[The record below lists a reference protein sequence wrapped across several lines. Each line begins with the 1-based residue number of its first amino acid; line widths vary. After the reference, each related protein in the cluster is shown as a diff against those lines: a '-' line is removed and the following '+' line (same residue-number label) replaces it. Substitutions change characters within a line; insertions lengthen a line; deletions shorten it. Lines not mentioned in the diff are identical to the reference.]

1 MKVESR
7 IGIIPENE
15 EKIFAFLSNLNH
27 IEPLIPKEKLS
38 SWEFQENSCRLGIT
52 GIGEI
57 ALRILEKKPFKLI
70 KLGSGEDSTYA
81 FTLWIQL
88 KQISEKDSRVKL
100 TLHTNL
106 NPFLQV
112 MAKKPLQNFVDTL
125 VERMRTIQYD

>member
-27 IEPLIPKEKLS
+27 IEPLVPKENLS
-38 SWEFQENSCRLGIT
+38 SWEFQEDSCRLGIT

-57 ALRILEKKPFKLI
+57 GLRILEKEPCKLI
-70 KLGSGEDSTYA
+70 KLGSGEDSPYA

-88 KQISEKDSRVKL
+88 KQVSEKDSRVKL
-100 TLHTNL
+100 TLHADL

-125 VERMRTIQYD
+125 VERMITIQYG

>member
-1 MKVESR
+1 MKIESR
-7 IGIIPENE
+7 TGIIPENE
-15 EKIFAFLSNLNH
+15 DKIFAFLSNLNH
-27 IEPLIPKEKLS
+27 LEPLIPKEKLS

-57 ALRILEKKPFKLI
+57 GLRILEKEPCKLI

-100 TLHTNL
+100 TLHANL
-106 NPFLQV
+106 NPFLQA
-112 MAKKPLQNFVDTL
+112 MAKKPLQIFVDTL
-125 VERMRTIQYD
+125 VERMMTIQYD

>member
-1 MKVESR
+1 MKIESR

-15 EKIFAFLSNLNH
+15 EKIFAFLSNLNQL
-27 IEPLIPKEKLS
+27 EPLIPKEKLS
-38 SWEFQENSCRLGIT
+38 SWEFKEDSCRLGIP

-57 ALRILEKKPFKLI
+57 GLRILEKEPCKLI
-70 KLGSGEDSTYA
+70 KLGSGEDSTYD

-88 KQISEKDSRVKL
+88 KQVSEKDTRAKL
-100 TLHTNL
+100 TLHAKL

-125 VERMRTIQYD
+125 VERMTTISYG

>member
-1 MKVESR
+1 MKIESR

-15 EKIFAFLSNLNH
+15 EKIYAFLSNLNH

-38 SWEFQENSCRLGIT
+38 SWEFQEDSCRLGIT

-57 ALRILEKKPFKLI
+57 GLRILEKEPCKLI
-70 KLGSGEDSTYA
+70 KLGSGEDSTYD

-88 KQISEKDSRVKL
+88 KQVSEKDTRAKL
-100 TLHTNL
+100 TLHANL

-112 MAKKPLQNFVDTL
+112 MAKKPLQNFLDTL
-125 VERMRTIQYD
+125 VEQMTTIPYG